1 MSSNEMTTT
10 QQLMPAPFGPGARQ
24 QVGAL
29 ATINAG
35 AVAIEQE
42 RAVAEA
48 KGQMQLAKM
57 FPRDLNAA
65 YAELMEACKL
75 PALANVAFYSVP
87 QGGQKVT
94 GPSIRLAE
102 QIAACV
108 GNFEFGHRELSR
120 VEATAT
126 SFGRSEIEVYAWDKE
141 KNNRSI
147 RQITVLHVLD
157 TREGPRKLRDQKDID
172 NKIANVASKQAR
184 GRILALL
191 PKWLVEAAIEE
202 CKKTLGGNNDQPL
215 SVRVRAMTQ
224 AFAKFGVT
232 TEHLEKYLGHKLDET
247 LADELVD
254 LTGVFNAI
262 KEGAAPSEFFGEQQ
276 AEEKPSAAAETAK
289 KGAAQ
294 RATKG
299 AQSQTQ
305 TQGQQT
311 QGQDQAAA
319 APAAEPE
326 PAAKDPAPV
335 TTDTAQEPAATQS
348 NSGQKKSKP
357 VNEPDQAPASQDAP
371 QSGTTQ
377 QTPTDDAGDYF

>member
-1 MSSNEMTTT
+1 MSNELTTT
-10 QQLMPAPFGPGARQ
+10 QQPPFGPNSQSR
-24 QVGAL
+24 AL
-29 ATINAG
+29 AMPSSVNAG

-57 FPRDLNAA
+57 FPRDLNAV

-75 PALANVAFYSVP
+75 PAMANVAFYSVP
-87 QGGQKVT
+87 QGGSKVT

-126 SFGRSEIEVYAWDKE
+126 NFGRSEIEVYAWDKE

-157 TREGPRKLRDQKDID
+157 TKDGPRRLRDQKDID

-191 PKWLVEAAIEE
+191 PKWLVEAAVEE
-202 CKKTLGGNNDQPL
+202 CKKTLAGNNDQPL

-232 TEHLEKYLGHKLDET
+232 TEHLEKHLGHSLDGV

-254 LTGVFNAI
+254 LMGVYSAL
-262 KEGAAPSEFFGEQQ
+262 KEGVSPSEFFGENQVDDGKQ
-276 AEEKPSAAAETAK
+276 AAASLQQSAQA
-289 KGAAQ
+289 GAA
-294 RATKG
+294 A
-299 AQSQTQ
+299 APE
-305 TQGQQT
+305 
-311 QGQDQAAA
+311 AA
-319 APAAEPE
+319 APAATPRPTARPTRAAAQK
-326 PAAKDPAPV
+326 PAQAEA
-335 TTDTAQEPAATQS
+335 PAATATPAS
-348 NSGQKKSKP
+348 AAPEVSKESQNNGSP
-357 VNEPDQAPASQDAP
+357 VQDQAAP
-371 QSGTTQ
+371 QAAQAAQPEPQQQQSAPAGTD
-377 QTPTDDAGDYF
+377 PEDIF